1 MKRSLAILLCVILAA
16 FAATGSEHPFAGLSI
31 KGYSVDSVF
40 PSGFR
45 SVRGKATIKVDNTS
59 EYRKV
64 SDIKATVYRD
74 GRPFARGTCID
85 VAFLK
90 GLNTYKLSG
99 TVSLAEG
106 VSVWT
111 AIRAA
116 LSFRPS
122 EYTVDVTLEMLHEDG
137 TKETVKRE
145 DIPVTRFVKGR

>member
-1 MKRSLAILLCVILAA
+1 MKR
-16 FAATGSEHPFAGLSI
+16 
-31 KGYSVDSVF
+31 
-40 PSGFR
+40 
-45 SVRGKATIKVDNTS
+45 
-59 EYRKV
+59 
-64 SDIKATVYRD
+64 
-74 GRPFARGTCID
+74 
-85 VAFLK
+85 
-90 GLNTYKLSG
+90 
-99 TVSLAEG
+99 SLAEG